1 MYHILKTGLLK
12 CVILRHDVGVYP
24 PHFQFFQL
32 LISCSEPLKCTAK
45 TTACLNVQSSTLNK
59 EQKERLTKAL
69 IRLEEKED
77 EKSCK
82 FILHY

>member
-12 CVILRHDVGVYP
+12 CIIIRHDVGVCP

-32 LISCSEPLKCTAK
+32 LISCSEPLKCTAE

-59 EQKERLTKAL
+59 EQKARLSRICVIKAL
-69 IRLEEKED
+69 IRLEDKED
-77 EKSCK
+77 EKSC
-82 FILHY
+82 